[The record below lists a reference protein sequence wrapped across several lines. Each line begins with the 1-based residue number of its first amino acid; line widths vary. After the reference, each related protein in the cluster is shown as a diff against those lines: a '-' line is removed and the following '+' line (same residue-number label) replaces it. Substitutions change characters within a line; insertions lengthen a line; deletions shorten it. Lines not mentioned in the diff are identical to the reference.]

1 MKTGIILLFVMLF
14 SAECLMSLPSTYVEI
29 YDPKE
34 FQLIQVQNSGFM
46 LGLAVARRQYWVAG
60 GEKTANLWRIAR
72 WIENPKSIYY
82 YIVLYG
88 KIGIHEFIFR
98 ITYK

>member
-1 MKTGIILLFVMLF
+1 
-14 SAECLMSLPSTYVEI
+14 
-29 YDPKE
+29 
-34 FQLIQVQNSGFM
+34 M